1 MTCIL
6 GHSDTG
12 IDTST
17 GQYIGNPENA
27 EVKVLL
33 KADSRVSYA
42 DYGFMLKHPK
52 IFIRDDI
59 MFGYA
64 GMLKDAQLFQHTY
77 YELVRP
83 DNISDV
89 AYIHNVLNE
98 IIPASMQSK
107 MQGRQRSSNSD
118 DMGDM
123 PASNINLLVAYR
135 GNLYHV
141 DAFLCVTL
149 LAEPFQ
155 ATGSGQPTALGAYSM
170 ARQMGL
176 LDPPEDEEESI
187 HLDRYSLVDIIMDA
201 VCEIHTGCAGPFCMV
216 EQIYNKETKETKYH
230 VIETYSEV
238 DTIFTSS
245 FPTNLSIQYLE
256 DDFSIYDKSHTP
268 AKPDKKAIKPVRKT
282 TKTTTKAS
290 PKKKSTTKRGN
301 T

>member
-17 GQYIGNPENA
+17 GIYVGDPNSK
-27 EVKVLL
+27 EVSVLL

-83 DNISDV
+83 ENISDV

-107 MQGRQRSSNSD
+107 IQSRHRSNDSED
-118 DMGDM
+118 ILDM
-123 PASNINLLVAYR
+123 PTSNINLLVAYR

-176 LDPPEDEEESI
+176 LDIPEESDDAS
-187 HLDRYSLVDIIMDA
+187 LDRYALLDIIMDA
-201 VCEIHTGCAGPFCMV
+201 VCEIHTGCAGPFCMI
-216 EQIYNKETKETKYH
+216 EQIYNKETNETRYH
-230 VIETYSEV
+230 VLETYSEV
-238 DTIFTSS
+238 DTIFTPS
-245 FPTNLSIQYLE
+245 FPGELSIEYAEENFAAYNKTHSPTKVQ
-256 DDFSIYDKSHTP
+256 
-268 AKPDKKAIKPVRKT
+268 KP
-282 TKTTTKAS
+282 TKLT
-290 PKKKSTTKRGN
+290 KKSSKNQMKKNLTNKRGK

>member
-6 GHSDTG
+6 GYSDTG
-12 IDTST
+12 IDTTT
-17 GQYIGNPENA
+17 GCYVSDPDNA
-27 EVKVLL
+27 EISVIL

-83 DNISDV
+83 ENISDV

-98 IIPASMQSK
+98 IIPASMKSK
-107 MQGRQRSSNSD
+107 AQAKRRGADSD
-118 DMGDM
+118 DLVEM
-123 PASNINLLVAYR
+123 PVSNLNLLVAYR

-170 ARQMGL
+170 ARQYGL
-176 LDPPEDEEESI
+176 LDPDSDGDAV
-187 HLDRYSLVDIIMDA
+187 LDKHSLLDIIMDA
-201 VCEIHTGCAGPFCMV
+201 VCEIHTGCAGPFCMI
-216 EQIYNKETKETKYH
+216 EQIYNKETNETRYI
-230 VIETYSEV
+230 VSETYSEV
-238 DTIFTSS
+238 DTIFTNS
-245 FPTNLSIQYLE
+245 FPGKLTIEYEEEN
-256 DDFSIYDKSHTP
+256 FTCFNKSHIPESNKTQ
-268 AKPDKKAIKPVRKT
+268 KVSSKVIKQSKS
-282 TKTTTKAS
+282 TKV
-290 PKKKSTTKRGN
+290 PKKTAKKVR
-301 T
+301 

>member
-17 GQYIGNPENA
+17 GQYVGDPEST
-27 EVKVLL
+27 EVRVLL
-33 KADSRVSYA
+33 KADSRVSFA

-83 DNISDV
+83 ENISDV

-107 MQGRQRSSNSD
+107 IQGRRRSAD
-118 DMGDM
+118 PEDMGEI

-135 GNLYHV
+135 GSLYHV

-170 ARQMGL
+170 ARQMGM
-176 LDPPEDEEESI
+176 LDKDQDSEALT
-187 HLDRYSLVDIIMDA
+187 LDRYALLDIIMDA
-201 VCEIHTGCAGPFCMV
+201 VCEIHTGCAAPYCMV
-216 EQIYNKETKETKYH
+216 EQIYNRETKETAYN
-230 VIETYSEV
+230 VLETYSEV
-238 DTIFTSS
+238 DTIFSSS
-245 FPTNLSIQYLE
+245 FPGRLSIQYLE
-256 DDFSIYDKSHTP
+256 EPFSNFDKIHTP
-268 AKPDKKAIKPVRKT
+268 PKKELKVKAKAKSKSQGKKAT
-282 TKTTTKAS
+282 S
-290 PKKKSTTKRGN
+290 KK
-301 T
+301 

>member
-17 GQYIGNPENA
+17 GQYVGDPDSA
-27 EVKVLL
+27 EVSVLL

-83 DNISDV
+83 EGISDV

-107 MQGRQRSSNSD
+107 IQGRRRSSDSED
-118 DMGDM
+118 IGDL

-176 LDPPEDEEESI
+176 LDKSEDSDELG
-187 HLDRYSLVDIIMDA
+187 LDRYALLDIIMDA
-201 VCEIHTGCAGPFCMV
+201 VCEIHTGCAPPYCMV
-216 EQIYNKETKETKYH
+216 EQIYNKQTKETRYN
-230 VIETYSEV
+230 VLETYSEV
-238 DTIFTSS
+238 DAIFSKS
-245 FPTNLSIQYLE
+245 FPSHLSIQYLE
-256 DDFSIYDKSHTP
+256 EPFSNFDKIHTP
-268 AKPDKKAIKPVRKT
+268 PKKESKIKTPVKSKSTGKKAP
-282 TKTTTKAS
+282 TKK
-290 PKKKSTTKRGN
+290 
-301 T
+301 

>member
-17 GQYIGNPENA
+17 GQYVGDPNSA
-27 EVKVLL
+27 EVRVLL

-83 DNISDV
+83 ADISDV

-107 MQGRQRSSNSD
+107 IQSRRRPSGSED
-118 DMGDM
+118 LGDI

-141 DAFLCVTL
+141 DSFLCVTL

-176 LDPPEDEEESI
+176 LDKDENSDEPG
-187 HLDRYSLVDIIMDA
+187 LDRYALVDIIMDA
-201 VCEIHTGCAGPFCMV
+201 VCEIHTGCAPPYCMV
-216 EQIYNKETKETKYH
+216 EQIYNRETGETEYN
-230 VIETYSEV
+230 VLETYSEV
-238 DTIFTSS
+238 DTIFSKS
-245 FPTNLSIQYLE
+245 FPSRLSIQYIDE
-256 DDFSIYDKSHTP
+256 PFSAYDKIHTP
-268 AKPDKKAIKPVRKT
+268 PKKESPTKVKAPTKTKSTKKT
-282 TKTTTKAS
+282 T
-290 PKKKSTTKRGN
+290 PKK
-301 T
+301 

>member
-6 GHSDTG
+6 GHCDTG
-12 IDTST
+12 IDTSI
-17 GQYIGNPENA
+17 GQYVGDPNST
-27 EVKVLL
+27 EVRVLL

-107 MQGRQRSSNSD
+107 IQSRRKSSESD
-118 DMGDM
+118 DIGDI

-176 LDPPEDEEESI
+176 LDKSDDAEEPG
-187 HLDRYSLVDIIMDA
+187 LDRYALLDIIMDA
-201 VCEIHTGCAGPFCMV
+201 VCEIHTGCAAPYCMI
-216 EQIYNKETKETKYH
+216 EQIYNKETGETRYT
-230 VIETYSEV
+230 VLETYSEV
-238 DTIFTSS
+238 DTIFSSS
-245 FPTNLSIQYLE
+245 FAANLSIQYVDE
-256 DDFSIYDKSHTP
+256 AFVTYDKAHTP
-268 AKPDKKAIKPVRKT
+268 IKIETKSKKTLNKVIKT
-282 TKTTTKAS
+282 
-290 PKKKSTTKRGN
+290 PKKKTPKKK
-301 T
+301 

>member
-12 IDTST
+12 IDTTT
-17 GQYIGNPENA
+17 GQYVGDPDNI
-27 EVKVLL
+27 EVSVLL

-83 DNISDV
+83 EGISDI

-107 MQGRQRSSNSD
+107 IQGRRRTDNED
-118 DMGDM
+118 DM
-123 PASNINLLVAYR
+123 PTSNINLLVAYR

-176 LDPPEDEEESI
+176 LDKTEDSEDPS
-187 HLDRYSLVDIIMDA
+187 LDRYALLDIIMDA
-201 VCEIHTGCAGPFCMV
+201 VCEIHTGCAAPYCMV
-216 EQIYNKETKETKYH
+216 EQIYNKETNETKYR
-230 VIETYSEV
+230 VLEAYSEV
-238 DTIFTSS
+238 DTIFSKS
-245 FPTNLSIQYLE
+245 FPYQLSIE
-256 DDFSIYDKSHTP
+256 YDQEEFNSYNKLHEPLKKETKST
-268 AKPDKKAIKPVRKT
+268 ITRVR
-282 TKTTTKAS
+282 S
-290 PKKKSTTKRGN
+290 SKKKTQLKN
-301 T
+301 